1 MRIARVIIDLSLD
14 RTFDYL
20 IPPEIEAELKVG
32 MQVNVPFGNGFRKGY
47 VLSLA
52 DKSDYAKE
60 LKAIVSLAAVHSRI
74 PQSLLTLGEWIAE
87 YYCCSR
93 EQAIRSLLPRVVRSG
108 KVTHKFLAVY
118 AAADPAAAE
127 KFLIDNAAKKNVK
140 QQLAIVKAL
149 LAAKELTREQ
159 LVEEQ
164 HLSASSLLGLIKKGL
179 VKEDKQRVTRDPF
192 EHVAIVPDKPLTPT
206 PEQQTALDAINA
218 MLDHPEPGHHTA
230 LLHGITGSGK
240 TEVYLQAIAHA
251 LALGKQAIVLVP
263 EISLTPQTVR
273 RFRARFGNLVCVLHS
288 RLTEGER
295 FDEWSKVNESTARI
309 AVGARS
315 ALFAPFRNL
324 GLIVVD
330 EEHEPSYKQGEAP
343 RYHARDVAVMRGYL
357 EKAVVVLG
365 SATPSFE
372 SYANALSG
380 KYRLL
385 ELKNRTDQCSL
396 PVMKVIDMRLDRQK
410 DDSGKTSFF
419 TKMMVDAVND
429 RLWRGEQSILFL
441 NRRGYAR
448 QMLCENCGYI
458 AECPDCSIPYTY
470 HLSRQTLT
478 CHLCGNAIQAYVK
491 CPQCGS
497 EEIRY
502 SGLGT
507 EKVEVIVQKI
517 FKSARIARMDSDTMK
532 TRTAYET
539 VLGEFRRGNIDIL
552 IGTQMIAKG
561 LHFPNVTLVGIINA
575 DQSLFIP
582 DFRSAERTFQLIT
595 QVAGRAGR
603 GDIKGEVLIQTLN
616 PFNETIQFA
625 VNNDFKGFFE
635 YDMDVRKM
643 LKYPPVG
650 HLIAVHFQGEDN
662 NAVAAYAQEFMEYL
676 RPACHEG
683 IVITEPAPSPIE
695 RIKARY
701 RYQIVF
707 RGERMQQIRQ
717 YLRHYLL
724 MAKHPK
730 DIVVAADVD
739 AQSLL

>member
-14 RTFDYL
+14 KTFDYL
-20 IPPEIEAELKVG
+20 IPPELAAEIKIG
-32 MQVNVPFGNGFRKGY
+32 TQVNVPFGNGFRKGY
-47 VLSLA
+47 VLSLG
-52 DKSDYAKE
+52 DQTDYTKE
-60 LKAIVSLAAVHSRI
+60 LKAIVSVAATHSRI
-74 PQSLLTLGEWIAE
+74 PQPLVKLGEWMAD

-93 EQAIRSLLPRVVRSG
+93 EQAIRTLLPRVVRSG
-108 KVTHKFLAVY
+108 KVTHKFMATYAV
-118 AAADPAAAE
+118 ADSGAAE
-127 KFLIDNAAKKNVK
+127 KFLIDHAGKKNAK
-140 QQLAIVKAL
+140 QQVEIVKEL
-149 LAAKELTREQ
+149 LTAKELTRSQ
-159 LVEEQ
+159 LVDE
-164 HLSASSLLGLIKKGL
+164 HHFSAASLLGLVKKGL

-192 EHVAIVPDKPLTPT
+192 ENVAIVPDQPLTPT
-206 PEQQTALDAINA
+206 SEQSAALDAIRQ
-218 MLDHPEPGHHTA
+218 MLADPQPGKHTA

-240 TEVYLQAIAHA
+240 TEVYLQAISSAIA
-251 LALGKQAIVLVP
+251 MGKQAIVLVP

-295 FDEWSKVNESTARI
+295 FDEWSKVNESTVKI

-315 ALFAPFRNL
+315 ALFAPFRNI
-324 GLIVVD
+324 GLIIVD

-357 EKAVVVLG
+357 EKAVVILG

-372 SYANALSG
+372 SFANALSG

-385 ELKNRTDQCSL
+385 ELKNRTDNCVL
-396 PVMKVIDMRLDRQK
+396 PVMKVIDMRMDRQR

-470 HLSRQTLT
+470 HLSRETLT
-478 CHLCGNAIQAYVK
+478 CHLCGNAIQAHTK
-491 CPQCGS
+491 CPQCQS

-507 EKVEVIVQKI
+507 EKVETIVQKI
-517 FKSARIARMDSDTMK
+517 FKSARVARMDSDTMK
-532 TRTAYET
+532 TRAAYET
-539 VLGEFRRGNIDIL
+539 VLSEFRRGNIDIL

-616 PFNETIQFA
+616 PFNETIQYA
-625 VNNDFKGFFE
+625 VNNDFKGFYE
-635 YDMDVRKM
+635 YDMEVRRM
-643 LKYPPVG
+643 LKYPPAG
-650 HLIAVHFQGEDN
+650 HLIAIHFQGEDN
-662 NAVAAYAQEFMEYL
+662 NAVSAYAAQFMEYL
-676 RPACHEG
+676 RPVCHDG
-683 IVITEPAPSPIE
+683 VIITEPAPSPIE
-695 RIKARY
+695 RIKAKF
-701 RYQIVF
+701 RYQIVL
-707 RGERMQQIRQ
+707 RGEKMQKVRQ
-717 YLRHYLL
+717 YVRHYLL
-724 MAKHPK
+724 QAKHPK
-730 DIVVAADVD
+730 DIAVAADVD
-739 AQSLL
+739 AQSLM